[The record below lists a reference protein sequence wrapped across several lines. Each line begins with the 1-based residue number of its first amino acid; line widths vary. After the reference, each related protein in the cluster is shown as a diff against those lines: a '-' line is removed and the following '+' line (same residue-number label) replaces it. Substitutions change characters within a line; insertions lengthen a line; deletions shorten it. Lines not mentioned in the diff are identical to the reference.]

1 MQTTMMN
8 TPLSIHHF
16 LERAGTLFKR
26 NTIVSR
32 LPDKSLVTHTYGQ
45 WHQRTLQLASALQR
59 MGLQKG
65 ERVATLCWNHH
76 MHLEAYFGIPA
87 AGGVMHTLN
96 LRLSPEELGWIAA
109 DGQDRVLIVDDILL
123 PLYQQMAHLHV
134 FERVIVF
141 PFSGAPVPAGE
152 RRAAPS
158 APLPLGGTTP
168 EASWGPEFTSYE
180 AFIAGG
186 DADNFTP
193 AAHDENDP
201 IAICY
206 TSGTTGR
213 PKGVAYSHRST
224 VLHTLVASLA
234 DHWGLKGS
242 DVVLPVTPMFHANS
256 WGMPYG
262 AVMVGAKLV
271 FPGPHLHPDDLLDL
285 MQAHP
290 PTLSLGVPTIWLSLI
305 QTYDRAQIETPGRWT
320 LPKGMRSLVGGA
332 AVPESLI
339 RAFDAHGIWLV
350 QGWGMTETSPLATVS
365 YPRVELKDAG
375 DDERY
380 RRAAMA
386 GVMAPLVQLR
396 LKTDAGT
403 LAPWDGQT
411 MGEIQVRGPFIT
423 GSYHQVPV
431 SDDKFTTDELGNTW
445 LRTGDVATLDEL
457 GFLRIT
463 DRTKDLI
470 KSGGEWISSVDVENA
485 LMAHPAVAEAAVIAI
500 PDEKWTERPLACI
513 ALKPGQTVEPA
524 ALNALLM
531 ARGFAKWQ
539 WPERYELVPAIP
551 RTSTGKFWKL
561 KLREM
566 FPK

>member
-8 TPLSIHHF
+8 VPLSIHHF
-16 LERAGTLFKR
+16 LERAGTLFKG

-45 WHQRTLQLASALQR
+45 WHRRTLQLASALQQ

-65 ERVATLCWNHH
+65 QRVATLCWNHH

-123 PLYQQMAHLHV
+123 PLYRQMAHLHA

-141 PFSGAPVPAGE
+141 PFSGAPVPA
-152 RRAAPS
+152 
-158 APLPLGGTTP
+158 
-168 EASWGPEFTSYE
+168 EFTSYE
-180 AFIAGG
+180 DFIAGSQ
-186 DADNFTP
+186 ADGFVP
-193 AAHDENDP
+193 APHDENDP

-305 QTYDRAQIETPGRWT
+305 QTYDRAQTETPGRWT

-339 RAFDAHGIWLV
+339 RAFDKHGIWLM
-350 QGWGMTETSPLATVS
+350 QGWGMTETSPLATIS
-365 YPRVELKDAG
+365 YPRAELKDAD

-396 LKTDAGT
+396 LKTDEGT

-411 MGEIQVRGPFIT
+411 MGEIQVRGPYIT

-431 SDDKFTTDELGNTW
+431 TDDKFTADGW
-445 LRTGDVATLDEL
+445 LRTGDVATLDAL

-513 ALKPGQTVEPA
+513 ALKPGQTVQPA

-531 ARGFAKWQ
+531 ERGFAKWQ
-539 WPERYELVPAIP
+539 CPERYEVVPAIP